1 LHFHIRLENMLIHE
15 FQKRVRYGETDQ
27 MGYLYYGNYAQYYEI
42 GRVEMLRA
50 SGLTYREME
59 QERGVLMPV
68 VSLQM
73 RYVRPAYYDEMLTIR
88 TTLRKLP
95 EKFITF
101 EVEIFNEN
109 RKLVNGGSVRLCF
122 VDSNSGKTIT
132 APEFLLEKLRTH
144 FEKAPTT

>member
-1 LHFHIRLENMLIHE
+1 MLIHE

-42 GRVEMLRA
+42 GRVEMLRT

-73 RYVRPAYYDEMLTIR
+73 RYVRPAYYDELLTIR
-88 TTLRKLP
+88 TTLRRLP

-122 VDSNSGKTIT
+122 VEAKSGKTIP

-144 FEKAPTT
+144 FETAPTT

>member
-1 LHFHIRLENMLIHE
+1 MLIHE

-73 RYVRPAYYDEMLTIR
+73 RYVRPAYYDELLTIR

-122 VDSNSGKTIT
+122 VDSNSSKTIP
-132 APEFLLEKLRTH
+132 APEFLLEKLRVH

>member
-1 LHFHIRLENMLIHE
+1 
-15 FQKRVRYGETDQ
+15 

-59 QERGVLMPV
+59 QERGILMPV

-73 RYVRPAYYDEMLTIR
+73 RFVRPAYYDELLTIR
-88 TTLRKLP
+88 TVLRALP

-109 RKLVNGGSVRLCF
+109 RKLVNGGTVRLCF
-122 VDSNSGKTIT
+122 VEAATGKTVP
-132 APEFLLEKLRTH
+132 APEFLLEKLRLH
-144 FEKAPTT
+144 FEETPRT

>member
-1 LHFHIRLENMLIHE
+1 MFVHE

-59 QERGVLMPV
+59 QERGILMPV

-73 RYVRPAYYDEMLTIR
+73 RFVRPAYYDELLTIR
-88 TTLRKLP
+88 TVLRALP

-109 RKLVNGGSVRLCF
+109 RKLVNGGTVRLCF
-122 VDSNSGKTIT
+122 VEAATGKTVP
-132 APEFLLEKLRTH
+132 APEFLLEKLRLH
-144 FEKAPTT
+144 FEETPRT